1 MINATVFTFELKL
14 LRSRHLHFCHLLSW
28 LQSMCAM
35 NKSRETFT
43 TYTAARTMK
52 HTTPHFFFRFYLVI
66 ILTLSW
72 NCWDP
77 YPCIFVTYHFGF
89 SPCVQWTRAAKLSL
103 LRRPYEQRST
113 PLHIVRIGDW
123 IWKKKCLIELY
134 FAVLSKETVVG
145 WLVVLASPQQSL

>member
-113 PLHIVRIGDW
+113 PLHRAAFCPLFVWWG
-123 IWKKKCLIELY
+123 L
-134 FAVLSKETVVG
+134 G
-145 WLVVLASPQQSL
+145 NSLLKFQGGHRKQKM

>member
-1 MINATVFTFELKL
+1 MQLSL
-14 LRSRHLHFCHLLSW
+14 PLSW
-28 LQSMCAM
+28 NCWDPDTCIFVTYYLGFSPCVQWTRAAKLSLL
-35 NKSRETFT
+35 N
-43 TYTAARTMK
+43 YTAARTMK

-113 PLHIVRIGDW
+113 PLHRAAFCPLFVWWG
-123 IWKKKCLIELY
+123 L
-134 FAVLSKETVVG
+134 G
-145 WLVVLASPQQSL
+145 NSLLKFQGGHRKQKM